1 MHANTKIPMSSLLSE
16 HGTLLV
22 DERLHQDDLHP
33 EMIHLPPETFGEADD
48 AKFRCWVRSEAL
60 HSGTP

>member
-48 AKFRCWVRSEAL
+48 AKFRC
-60 HSGTP
+60 